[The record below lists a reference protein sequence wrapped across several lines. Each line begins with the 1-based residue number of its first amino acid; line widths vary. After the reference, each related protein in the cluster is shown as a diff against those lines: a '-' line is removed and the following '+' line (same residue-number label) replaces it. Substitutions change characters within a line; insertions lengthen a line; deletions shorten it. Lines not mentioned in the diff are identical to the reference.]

1 MATLI
6 QAIKDRAFL
15 NGPRLDLT
23 MENGVIDGLIKKT
36 NFTSTDENGEVIE
49 YLEIPLVEP
58 IMVGMST
65 DPTIGQFEVSS
76 VYIREILLHTLTIED
91 NVRQGDKGL
100 YFVRHKDLDGKKV
113 EVEFVADISSTHT
126 DQAGFAFCVYQ
137 HEKIS
142 SWIKNRRKAESEKS
156 KTSRQTLLEQIRQ
169 RRNAAGLGKS

>member
-6 QAIKDRAFL
+6 QALKDRAFM

-23 MENGVIDGLIKKT
+23 MENGKIDGTIKKT
-36 NFTSTDENGEVIE
+36 NFTSTDEHGEVIE

-65 DPTIGQFEVSS
+65 DPAIGQFEVSS
-76 VYIREILLHTLTIED
+76 VYIRETLLHTLTIED

-100 YFVRHKDLDGKKV
+100 YFVRHKDVDGKKV

-142 SWIKNRRKAESEKS
+142 SWIKNRRNSLSEER

-169 RRNAAGLGKS
+169 RRAGK